1 MTLLTSIAL
10 LVAVA
15 AATYLFCV
23 RPMRR
28 GSHPLPQ
35 AMWRLLGTRHSGG
48 AVTELDAQLAS
59 AREEVARL
67 RERAQLPAPATNTPK
82 SSVGGRDVL
91 WVCTAFA
98 EPLTLQRSAPPSPLG
113 GDVTGWRRYVPV
125 NMSRAERVARVA
137 AGLLIAAMTALVV
150 PGAVVGAWGAALV
163 TLGWLAV
170 TDLVV
175 SGLTGRCPL
184 HRFVR
189 LPWDPRART

>member
-1 MTLLTSIAL
+1 MTLLTSVGL

-15 AATYLFCV
+15 AATYGFCV

-28 GSHPLPQ
+28 GSHPISQ
-35 AMWRLLGTRHSGG
+35 ATRRTLGTGHAGG
-48 AVTELDAQLAS
+48 AVTEMDARLAS

-67 RERAQLPAPATNTPK
+67 RERARLPAPVANTPT

-98 EPLTLQRSAPPSPLG
+98 EPLTLERSAPPPRG
-113 GDVTGWRRYVPV
+113 AGVTGWRRHVPV

-137 AGLLIAAMTALVV
+137 AGLLIAGLTGLVV

-163 TLGWLAV
+163 VLGWLAV
-170 TDLVV
+170 VDLVV
-175 SGLTGRCPL
+175 SGLTGHCPL

-189 LPWDPRART
+189 LPWDPRAGR